1 MRAGNK
7 KAAPGIVPKTK
18 PLVVVIKKRRKRP
31 RQSRATTIINRS
43 KPGLPNLT
51 KQLTEAPASPTTD
64 NDDDAFFPP
73 LLEDAIPC
81 DTLLA
86 VQSLT
91 SPTQSHKSLA
101 IPLFASSED
110 ILGILQSQIY
120 PFLKQDTHK
129 KGKGSHDDDDD
140 HESRGMITRELQ
152 ELFRKNSLRRLSSIS
167 TGTAAAVTANVTV
180 LLKTEDYVRGVWDAH
195 DGADHLGFGNA
206 IINAAESKNVHTTY
220 IQWFTDHLH
229 RWTGRVIRTSE
240 LLQTW
245 QQFALPQELHYQSTI
260 SLPKAL
266 DYFQRLQI
274 LMAHHH
280 NSSGSETTYQLWLP
294 HWGTVLSA
302 LATAQKK
309 FLQKLRQTYQKEL
322 SEQSFV
328 QEPFYNNIS
337 TRLLLQWMQ
346 DQGVI
351 RLVPKPF
358 GNFITLVGAPGNSK
372 TTKMARK

>member
-1 MRAGNK
+1 MKAGNK
-7 KAAPGIVPKTK
+7 KAAPGVDQKTK
-18 PLVVVIKKRRKRP
+18 PIVIVIKKRRKRP
-31 RQSRATTIINRS
+31 RQSRVRTINKS

-51 KQLTEAPASPTTD
+51 KQFTEAPASPMID

-86 VQSLT
+86 VQSMT
-91 SPTQSHKSLA
+91 SPAQSHMSLS
-101 IPLFASSED
+101 IPLLASSED

-120 PFLKQDTHK
+120 PFLKKDTPQ
-129 KGKGSHDDDDD
+129 KGKGSQDDNDD
-140 HESRGMITRELQ
+140 HESLGMITRELQ

-167 TGTAAAVTANVTV
+167 TGATASVAADVTV

-195 DGADHLGFGNA
+195 DGVDLGPGNA
-206 IINAAESKNVHTTY
+206 IIAAELKNVHTAY
-220 IQWFTDHLH
+220 VQWFTDHLH
-229 RWTGRVIRTSE
+229 RWTGRVISTSE
-240 LLQTW
+240 LLKTW
-245 QQFALPQELHYQSTI
+245 QQYSLPKDLQYQSAVT
-260 SLPKAL
+260 LPKAL
-266 DYFQRLQI
+266 EYFQRLQI
-274 LMAHHH
+274 LMANH
-280 NSSGSETTYQLWLP
+280 NSSSGSETTYQLWLP

-328 QEPFYNNIS
+328 QQPFYNNIS

-346 DQGVI
+346 DNGVI

-358 GNFITLVGAPGNSK
+358 GNFIKLVGAPGNSK
-372 TTKMARK
+372 TA